1 MGGSTAM
8 IFMGNT
14 LSLIAILPG
23 TALFVFLGASGGKI
37 TETSQSMKG
46 GAGGNGILTIISVVI
61 GIFFAVLGIVAISFY
76 ARRELNK
83 FQRRSTETVD
93 NRSIENSDDTISND
107 DYVVSS

>member
-8 IFMGNT
+8 IFMDNT

-37 TETSQSMKG
+37 SETSQSMKG
-46 GAGGNGILTIISVVI
+46 GVGGGNGILTIISVVI

-83 FQRRSTETVD
+83 FQRQSTETVD

-107 DYVVSS
+107 DYVVS